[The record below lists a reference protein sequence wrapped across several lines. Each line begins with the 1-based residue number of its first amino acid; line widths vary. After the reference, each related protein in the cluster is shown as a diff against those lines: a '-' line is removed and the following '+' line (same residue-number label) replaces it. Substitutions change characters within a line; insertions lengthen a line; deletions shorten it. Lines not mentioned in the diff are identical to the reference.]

1 MAFKLGSISSY
12 ALSSYCCLV
21 MKRLLIAPLKSLVIE
36 REQFSRLQQAHNRN
50 YQYSKVSTITNDF
63 KFARERSVE

>member
-1 MAFKLGSISSY
+1 
-12 ALSSYCCLV
+12 